1 MPRKAGK
8 GTRLRPDLRAYLLGD
23 EGARAFGP
31 GPLELMR
38 RVEETGSLRA
48 AAVSMGMAYTKAT
61 RLVKTAEQAFGF
73 KLTERTIGGAG
84 GGGSRLT
91 LEARDLL
98 ARYEAFESACEDDLR
113 RNFNECFSGFCG
125 VARVGCVI
133 MASGLARRFGANK
146 LVEPLAGVPVLE
158 RTLSAL
164 PDDLL
169 DVVVVTRHDVV
180 EELCGTVSVRC
191 VRHAGP
197 LQSDTIREGLKA
209 LPGVPGCLFVPGD
222 QALLSEPSVRA
233 LVKEFQL
240 HPGSIVRLGWRG
252 VPASPILW
260 PSEELPALAAM
271 EGDEGGSALLAR
283 RQELGV
289 RVRLVEAA
297 RETEV
302 RDVDTREDLGA
313 LEAAL

>member
-1 MPRKAGK
+1 M
-8 GTRLRPDLRAYLLGD
+8 RLRPDLRAYLLGD

-31 GPLELMR
+31 GPRELLH

-61 RLVKTAEQAFGF
+61 RLVKVAEAAFGF

-91 LEARDLL
+91 PEALDLL
-98 ARYEAFESACEDDLR
+98 ARYEAFEHACIEDLR
-113 RNFNECFSGFCG
+113 RNFDECFSGFCG
-125 VARVGCVI
+125 VARVGCVV

-158 RTLSAL
+158 RTLAAL

-169 DVVVVTRHDVV
+169 DVVVVTRHDEV
-180 EELCGTVSVRC
+180 EELCGTVGVRC
-191 VRHAGP
+191 VRHELP
-197 LQSDTIREGLKA
+197 LQSDTVRVGLKA
-209 LPGVPGCLFVPGD
+209 LPGIAGCLFVPGD
-222 QALLSEPSVRA
+222 QPLLREESVRA
-233 LVKEFQL
+233 IVEDFQR

-252 VPASPILW
+252 APASPILW
-260 PSEELPALAAM
+260 PSEELPALAAL
-271 EGDEGGSALLAR
+271 EGDAGGSALLAK

-289 RVRLVEAA
+289 RVRIVEAQS
-297 RETEV
+297 ELEV
-302 RDVDTREDLGA
+302 RDCDTREDLA
-313 LEAAL
+313 RLEAAL